1 MKALKW
7 LLGIVAGL
15 VLILVVYLTVF
26 FDLNSFK
33 PQIVDAV
40 TKQTGREF
48 VIENDLSW
56 SFFPSIGINLGGI
69 SLSNPENFSPATF
82 VEINEAV
89 ANVELMPLLSQ
100 EVQIAMLSLD
110 GLTLNMV
117 TKKDGSTSLD
127 GLSGEKAAVTEQ
139 PKASAE
145 SSSSKE
151 PSSSNIQLQSLQI
164 GGVSV
169 TNTTI
174 NLIDEMND
182 TKQVFVLN
190 SLTLGEFSL
199 GSAAD
204 FAYDFS
210 AQMPDMTVSSNG
222 EGKLTVNKDLTKVSI
237 AGFTIN
243 TDVDG
248 ESIPNKKLTT
258 QLVTDINL
266 GLDSQSVQVAIS
278 KLSAMNINATG
289 EVKVNYSSKI
299 PKINVQMDFGDIDL
313 DKIMPPA
320 SEKAD
325 DASSEKVASTEPAQE
340 PDLSALKTI
349 DLTLGMTVKS
359 IKVANLLTQD
369 WEMKATVKDGIANLS
384 DFSANLYEGSITA
397 KAKLDGRQKVASYN
411 FEKSLSG
418 VQFRPLLKDAA
429 DIDLISGSANFNI
442 KGSGKSL
449 IPDNLKKNLLANGDF
464 TIADGSLYGVNIPQM
479 IRSAQDKLKGD
490 LSAQNEEELKTDFT
504 SLTGSYSLKNS
515 MFTNPDLA
523 MASPL
528 IRLAGNGS
536 ANIDSQTV
544 DYKLTTSV
552 VGSLSGQ
559 GGENDPLAGVDI
571 PLTIKGSMQ
580 DPKFGIDT
588 SALFD
593 AKLKGETDKLKDSLF
608 KKLGGF

>member
-7 LLGIVAGL
+7 LLGIMASL
-15 VLILVVYLTVF
+15 ILILVVYLTVF

-40 TKQTGREF
+40 KDQTGREF
-48 VIENDLSW
+48 AIKDDLSW

-69 SLSNPENFSPATF
+69 TLSNPENFAPATF

-89 ANVELMPLLSQ
+89 ANVALMPLLSQ
-100 EVQIAMLSLD
+100 EVEIAMLSLD

-117 TKKDGSTSLD
+117 TKKDGANSLD
-127 GLSGEKAAVTEQ
+127 GLSGDKAATA
-139 PKASAE
+139 PKEEAA
-145 SSSSKE
+145 
-151 PSSSNIQLQSLQI
+151 PSEKSDLQLQSLQI
-164 GGVSV
+164 GGVSI
-169 TNTTI
+169 TNTRI
-174 NLIDEMND
+174 NLIDEVSD
-182 TKQVFVLN
+182 TKQVFMLN

-199 GSAAD
+199 GNAAD

-210 AQMPDMTVSSNG
+210 AQMPDMTVNSNG
-222 EGKLTVNKDLTKVSI
+222 EGQLTVQHDLSKVMIS
-237 AGFTIN
+237 GFSIN
-243 TDVDG
+243 TDVAGD
-248 ESIPNKKLTT
+248 SIPNKKLST
-258 QLVTDINL
+258 QLVTDINVA
-266 GLDSQSVQVAIS
+266 LDSQTLQVAIS
-278 KLSAMNINATG
+278 KLSAMDINATG
-289 EVKVNYSSKI
+289 DIKVNYGNKI

-313 DKIMPPA
+313 DSIMPA
-320 SEKAD
+320 SEQTETK
-325 DASSEKVASTEPAQE
+325 ETEQVASTTPAEE

-359 IKVANLLTQD
+359 IKVSNLLTQD
-369 WEMKATVKDGIANLS
+369 WKMKATVKDGIANLS

-411 FEKSLSG
+411 FEQTLSG

-429 DIDLISGSANFNI
+429 DIDLISGAANFNV

-464 TIADGSLYGVNIPQM
+464 AIADGSLYGVNIPQM

-490 LSAQNEEELKTDFT
+490 LSAKNDEELKTDFT
-504 SLTGSYSLKNS
+504 SLTGSYSLKNAV
-515 MFTNPDLA
+515 FTNPDLS

-552 VGSLSGQ
+552 VGSLAGQ
-559 GGENDPLAGVDI
+559 GGGSDALAGVDI

>member
-7 LLGIVAGL
+7 LLGIVAG
-15 VLILVVYLTVF
+15 VILILVVYLTVF

-40 TKQTGREF
+40 KEQTGREF

-56 SFFPSIGINLGGI
+56 SFFPSLGINLGGI
-69 SLSNPENFSPATF
+69 SLSNPENFTPATF
-82 VEINEAV
+82 VEIKEAV

-100 EVQIAMLSLD
+100 EVEIAMLSLD

-117 TKKDGSTSLD
+117 TKKDGTSSLD
-127 GLSGEKAAVTEQ
+127 GLSGDKAET
-139 PKASAE
+139 KAE
-145 SSSSKE
+145 STPTPDK
-151 PSSSNIQLQSLQI
+151 PSSDTPSSVKLQSLQI
-164 GGVSV
+164 GGVSI

-174 NLIDEMND
+174 NLIDEIND
-182 TKQVFVLN
+182 SKQVFSLN
-190 SLTLGEFSL
+190 SLTLGQFSL
-199 GSAAD
+199 GNAAD

-210 AQMPDMTVSSNG
+210 AQMPDMTVNSNG
-222 EGKLTVNKDLTKVSI
+222 EGQLTVSKDLAKVTL

-248 ESIPNKKLTT
+248 ETIPNKKVST
-258 QLVTDINL
+258 QLVTDINVA
-266 GLDSQSVQVAIS
+266 LDTQNLQVAIS
-278 KLSAMNINATG
+278 KLSAMDINAMG
-289 EVKVNYSSKI
+289 DIKVNYGSKI

-313 DKIMPPA
+313 DKMMPPA
-320 SEKAD
+320 SEKSD
-325 DASSEKVASTEPAQE
+325 EASTEKVASAEPATE

-359 IKVANLLTQD
+359 IKVSNLLTQD
-369 WEMKATVKDGIANLS
+369 WNMKATVKDGIANLS

-449 IPDNLKKNLLANGDF
+449 IPDNLKKNLIANGDF

-479 IRSAQDKLKGD
+479 IRSAQEKLKGD
-490 LSAQNEEELKTDFT
+490 FSAENKEELKTDFT
-504 SLTGSYSLKNS
+504 SLTGSYSLKNAV
-515 MFTNPDLA
+515 FTNPDLA

-552 VGSLSGQ
+552 VGSLAGQ
-559 GGENDPLAGVDI
+559 GGDDALAGVDI

-593 AKLKGETDKLKDSLF
+593 AKIKGETDKLKDSLF

>member
-7 LLGIVAGL
+7 LLGIVASL
-15 VLILVVYLTVF
+15 ILILVVYLTVF

-40 TKQTGREF
+40 KEQTGREF
-48 VIENDLSW
+48 VIQNDLSW

-69 SLSNPENFSPATF
+69 SLSNPDNFSPATF
-82 VEINEAV
+82 VEIKEAV

-127 GLSGEKAAVTEQ
+127 GLTGDKSADKPVES
-139 PKASAE
+139 ASTPDA
-145 SSSSKE
+145 
-151 PSSSNIQLQSLQI
+151 SSSNMQLQSLQI

-182 TKQVFVLN
+182 TKQVFILN

-199 GSAAD
+199 GNAAD
-204 FAYDFS
+204 FAYDFT
-210 AQMPDMTVSSNG
+210 AKMPDMTVNSNG
-222 EGKLTVNKDLTKVSI
+222 EGKLTVSKDLTKVAI

-248 ESIPNKKLTT
+248 ESIPNKKLST
-258 QLVTDINL
+258 QLVTDINVA
-266 GLDSQSVQVAIS
+266 LDTQHLQVAIT
-278 KLSAMNINATG
+278 KLSAMDINATG
-289 EVKVNYSSKI
+289 DIKVGYGNKI
-299 PKINVQMDFGDIDL
+299 PKIKVQMDFGDIDL
-313 DKIMPPA
+313 DKMMPA
-320 SEKAD
+320 SSDKKEN
-325 DASSEKVASTEPAQE
+325 ASTEQVASNEPATE
-340 PDLSALKTI
+340 PDLSALSTI

-359 IKVANLLTQD
+359 IKVSNLLTQN
-369 WEMKATVKDGIANLS
+369 WKMTATVKDGIANLS

-397 KAKLDGRQKVASYN
+397 KAKLDGRQKVAKYN
-411 FEKSLSG
+411 FEQTLSG
-418 VQFRPLLKDAA
+418 VQFLPLLKDAA
-429 DIDLISGSANFNI
+429 DIELISGSANFNV

-504 SLTGSYSLKNS
+504 SLTGSYSLKNAVL
-515 MFTNPDLA
+515 TNPDLA

-536 ANIDSQTV
+536 ANIDTQTV

-559 GGENDPLAGVDI
+559 GGDNDALAGIDI

>member
-7 LLGIVAGL
+7 LLGIVAG
-15 VLILVVYLTVF
+15 VILILVVYLTVF

-40 TKQTGREF
+40 KEQTGREF

-56 SFFPSIGINLGGI
+56 SFFPSLGINLGGI

-82 VEINEAV
+82 VEIKEAV
-89 ANVELMPLLSQ
+89 ANVELMPLFSQ
-100 EVQIAMLSLD
+100 EVEIAMLSLD

-117 TKKDGSTSLD
+117 TKKDGTSSLD
-127 GLSGEKAAVTEQ
+127 GLAGDKAETKSTPDET
-139 PKASAE
+139 
-145 SSSSKE
+145 SSDS
-151 PSSSNIQLQSLQI
+151 PSSVKLQSLQI
-164 GGVSV
+164 GGVSI

-174 NLIDEMND
+174 NLIDEVNNS
-182 TKQVFVLN
+182 KQVFSLN

-199 GSAAD
+199 GNAAA

-210 AQMPDMTVSSNG
+210 AQMPDMTVNSNG
-222 EGKLTVNKDLTKVSI
+222 EGQLTVSKDLAKVTI
-237 AGFTIN
+237 DGFTIN

-248 ESIPNKKLTT
+248 ESIPNKKVST
-258 QLVTDINL
+258 QLVTDINVA
-266 GLDSQSVQVAIS
+266 LDSQNLQVAIT
-278 KLSAMNINATG
+278 KLSAMDINATG
-289 EVKVNYSSKI
+289 DIKVNYGSKI
-299 PKINVQMDFGDIDL
+299 PRINVQMDFGDIDL
-313 DKIMPPA
+313 DKMMPPA
-320 SEKAD
+320 SEKSDEA
-325 DASSEKVASTEPAQE
+325 ASETVASTEPAKE

-349 DLTLGMTVKS
+349 DLTIGMTVKS
-359 IKVANLLTQD
+359 IKVSNLLTQD
-369 WEMKATVKDGIANLS
+369 WNMKATVKDGIANLS

-418 VQFRPLLKDAA
+418 VQFRPLFKDAA

-449 IPDNLKKNLLANGDF
+449 IPDNLKKNLIANGDF

-490 LSAQNEEELKTDFT
+490 LSAQNKEELKTDFT
-504 SLTGSYSLKNS
+504 SLTGSYSLKNAV
-515 MFTNPDLA
+515 FTNPDLA

-528 IRLAGNGS
+528 IRLAGKGS

-552 VGSLSGQ
+552 VGSLAGQ
-559 GGENDPLAGVDI
+559 GGDDALAGVDI
-571 PLTIKGSMQ
+571 PLTITGSMQ